1 MSIKHLHGFERSE
14 LESLGGKHFKW
25 YAIAIAPHILN
36 NTLEELKI
44 LFFENHCNNSLK

>member
-36 NTLEELKI
+36 NTLEELKRNEDTV
-44 LFFENHCNNSLK
+44 LWKPL